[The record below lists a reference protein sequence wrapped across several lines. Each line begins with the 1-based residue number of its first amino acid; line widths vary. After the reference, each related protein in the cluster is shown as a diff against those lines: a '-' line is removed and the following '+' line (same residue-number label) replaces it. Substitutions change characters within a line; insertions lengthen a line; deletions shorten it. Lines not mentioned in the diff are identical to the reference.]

1 MALQN
6 SISMDTGYPEGAAG
20 ERRVVSRQRRGGFWA
35 LVFMASTLVGII
47 ALMALLYNVVN
58 SAFGYVMIQNE
69 IEPEAIVADA
79 GLSGP
84 LAELPKE
91 TLAEILREHVS
102 AGLIRRLDND
112 KPLAER
118 TQEEVYEL
126 VMERV
131 VESRIVKSWSLTDS
145 LFQRSAIEAEI
156 AATPGAEMTFRSWL
170 TLDFVTSPQSS
181 QPEFAGVR
189 TAILGS
195 LWVILITILFS
206 LPIGVGAAIYLEEY
220 AADNRFNRLIET
232 NINNLAGVPSIIYG
246 MLGLAIFVRMLEAL
260 TSGRLFGVGD
270 PTTANGR
277 TILSAGLTLGLLIL
291 PLLIINA
298 REAIR
303 AVPASLRQA
312 SYGLGATKW
321 QTIWSHVLPGAVS
334 GIMTGTI
341 LAISRAIGETAPL
354 VVIGASTFIV
364 VDPDGPFSK
373 FTTLPIQI
381 YQWTSRPQAEFRN
394 LAAAAIIV
402 LLIML
407 LSLNA
412 TAIVLRNRFSRQRS

>member
-6 SISMDTGYPEGAAG
+6 SLSRDIASTDTGYPEGVAG
-20 ERRVVSRQRRGGFWA
+20 ERWVASRQRRGSFWA
-35 LVFMASTLVGII
+35 VVFMASTLVGII

-69 IEPEAIVADA
+69 IEPEVLVAEA
-79 GLSGP
+79 GLTGELS
-84 LAELPKE
+84 ELPKE

-102 AGLIRRLDND
+102 AGLIRRLEND

-131 VESRIVKSWSLTDS
+131 VESRIVESWSLTDS
-145 LFQRSAIEAEI
+145 MFQRSAIEAEV
-156 AATPGAEMTFRSWL
+156 AATPGAELTFRSWL

-181 QPEFAGVR
+181 QLEYAGVR

-195 LWVILITILFS
+195 LWVIFVTILFS
-206 LPIGVGAAIYLEEY
+206 LPVGVGAAIYLEEY
-220 AADNRFNRLIET
+220 AANNRFSRLVET
-232 NINNLAGVPSIIYG
+232 TINNLAGVPSIIYG
-246 MLGLAIFVRMLEAL
+246 MLGLVIFVRMLEAL
-260 TSGRLFGVGD
+260 TSGRIFGVGD

-303 AVPASLRQA
+303 AVPSSLRQA
-312 SYGLGATKW
+312 AFALGFVAPGKLWVGSHQVADHLEPCFAWRTAGNFDGNHLGDFACDW
-321 QTIWSHVLPGAVS
+321 RNCAAGGNWSFDLYCG
-334 GIMTGTI
+334 
-341 LAISRAIGETAPL
+341 
-354 VVIGASTFIV
+354 
-364 VDPDGPFSK
+364 GP
-373 FTTLPIQI
+373 
-381 YQWTSRPQAEFRN
+381 R
-394 LAAAAIIV
+394 
-402 LLIML
+402 
-407 LSLNA
+407 
-412 TAIVLRNRFSRQRS
+412 